1 MKTFYF
7 LWVLIPLISFGQQ
20 SWKLAKDNNDVQIWT
35 RAYKNSNLKEYK
47 AITYIET
54 SVEHIVNELLD
65 APQYDENHKEGV
77 SHLLKVDKNDYFFY
91 VRNKL
96 PWPVKDRDVVSKL
109 SLEQLSPN
117 KVKLYINAAPDEL
130 PSVDSTLRIKE
141 LVGYWLIENTDSAVK
156 VTQQLYINPEGN
168 LPKFIIN
175 SLLVSGPY
183 ETFLALKKKLQNID
197 S

>member
-7 LWVLIPLISFGQQ
+7 LCVLIPLISFGQNP
-20 SWKLAKDNNDVQIWT
+20 WKLAKSHNDVQIWT
-35 RAYKNSNLKEYK
+35 REYKNSKLKEYK
-47 AITYIET
+47 ATTYIQT
-54 SVEHIVNELLD
+54 SIKHILHELLD

-77 SHLLKVDKNDYFFY
+77 SHLIKVDNNDYFFY

-96 PWPVKDRDVVSKL
+96 PWPIKDRDVVSKL
-109 SLEQLSPN
+109 SLEQISPN

-130 PSVDSTLRIKE
+130 PSVNSTLRIKE
-141 LVGYWLIENTDSAVK
+141 LMGYWLLENTDNAVK
-156 VTQQLYINPEGN
+156 VTQQLYINPEGA
-168 LPKFIIN
+168 LPAFVIN

-183 ETFLALKKKLQNID
+183 ETFLMLKKKLQNID